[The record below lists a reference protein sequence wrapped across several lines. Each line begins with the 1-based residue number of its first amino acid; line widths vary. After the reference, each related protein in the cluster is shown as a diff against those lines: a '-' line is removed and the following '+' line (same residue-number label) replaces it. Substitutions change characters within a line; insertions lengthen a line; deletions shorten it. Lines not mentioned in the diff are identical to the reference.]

1 MMTQGY
7 TALDHSLSL
16 NSQSRVSKKCYPLVW
31 QILLNCGDGDGG
43 GGGGDIGTLRSDL
56 YLLILDCSDT
66 NKVIVHTSEELS
78 NLFIDGCFNEEGC
91 ITK

>member
-1 MMTQGY
+1 MLST
-7 TALDHSLSL
+7 SLANTFKL
-16 NSQSRVSKKCYPLVW
+16 WGWR
-31 QILLNCGDGDGG
+31 GRGG

>member
-1 MMTQGY
+1 MLST
-7 TALDHSLSL
+7 SLANTFKL
-16 NSQSRVSKKCYPLVW
+16 WGWR
-31 QILLNCGDGDGG
+31 GGG
-43 GGGGDIGTLRSDL
+43 GGGGDIGTITFKLINSCTSLRSDL

-91 ITK
+91 IQ